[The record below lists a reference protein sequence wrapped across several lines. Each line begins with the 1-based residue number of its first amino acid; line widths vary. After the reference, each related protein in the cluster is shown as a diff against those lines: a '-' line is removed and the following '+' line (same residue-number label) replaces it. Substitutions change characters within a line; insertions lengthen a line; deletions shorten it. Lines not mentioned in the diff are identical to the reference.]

1 MSFGYKYLD
10 YGNKKLYYKGSDLM
24 KDKKYIPTV
33 HSTLREKSVLVPEE
47 IYKASGIK
55 ILNRRIKSLV
65 FSTDVAI
72 LSNCNADAIMAV
84 YPFTPSLSITNAIMT
99 ATPLPV
105 FAGVGGGT
113 TSGSRVINIALHAEL
128 MGAFGVVVN
137 APIPNYIIREIR
149 EVLDI
154 PILATVVS
162 FNDDI
167 EAKIE
172 SGAEILNVSGG
183 KNTIDLVKK
192 IREKVGGEFPIIATG
207 GPTKELILET
217 IEAGAN
223 AITFTPPSNG
233 EIFSKVMEIYRK
245 RSDEFKK

>member
-1 MSFGYKYLD
+1 MNNKPK
-10 YGNKKLYYKGSDLM
+10 NKKFF
-24 KDKKYIPTV
+24 PEV
-33 HSTLREKSVLVPEE
+33 QSTLRASNVLVPSE

-84 YPFTPSLSITNAIMT
+84 YPFTPSLSITNAIMS

-113 TSGSRVINIALHAEL
+113 TSGSRVINIALQAEL
-128 MGAFGVVVN
+128 LGAYGVVVN
-137 APIPNYIIREIR
+137 GPIPNYIIREIR

-154 PILATVVS
+154 PIVATIVS
-162 FNDDI
+162 YGDDI
-167 EAKIE
+167 ESKIE
-172 SGAEILNVSGG
+172 SGAQILNVSGG
-183 KNTIDLVKK
+183 KFTTDLVRH
-192 IREKVGGEFPIIATG
+192 IRDRLGPEFPIIATG
-207 GPTKELILET
+207 GPTKESILQT

-223 AITFTPPSNG
+223 AITYTPPSNG
-233 EIFSKVMEIYRK
+233 EIFSKVMNKYREK
-245 RSDEFKK
+245 SDENIKK